1 MSFRRRLCS
10 ADRVQHIQY
19 SRILVP
25 LDGSVTAEIVLP
37 HALHLACLEHATATL
52 LFVITSLE
60 EIRGI
65 GGQIVSIDEQWE
77 ACRIRAL
84 AYLRSV
90 QQRPEWRDVTVQLAT
105 ETGAAAER
113 ILACAAAEQSD
124 VIVIATHG
132 HSGFKR
138 WMLGSVADKVLHASD
153 RPVLLVNANPRTTSA

>member
-1 MSFRRRLCS
+1 MQR
-10 ADRVQHIQY
+10 IQY

-25 LDGSVTAEIVLP
+25 LDGSATAEIVLP
-37 HALHLACLEHATATL
+37 HALHLACLEHATVTL
-52 LFVITSLE
+52 LFVIASLE

-65 GGQIVSIDEQWE
+65 GGQIVSIDEEWE
-77 ACRIRAL
+77 VCRVTAL

-90 QQRPEWRDVTVQLAT
+90 QQRLEPQDIPVQLAT
-105 ETGAAAER
+105 KTGAAAER
-113 ILACAAAEQSD
+113 ILACAAAEQCD
-124 VIVIATHG
+124 VILIATHG